1 MIQSRAHFGIGLFVG
16 IIVTALFFQF
26 FAPRYDI
33 IESDNKLIK
42 QDKWSGESWKYQGN
56 KWEKITEMTRDW
68 EPIDDALTNALN
80 IVADNN
86 TDNSN
91 ARMVSLRKKY
101 SVLEDIS
108 DEDIMERI
116 KYVYAR
122 KIMVD
127 LYFTKIK

>member
-68 EPIDDALTNALN
+68 EPIDDALTKALN
-80 IVADNN
+80 ISVDNN

-127 LYFTKIK
+127 LYFDKIK

>member
-1 MIQSRAHFGIGLFVG
+1 MIQSKAHFGIGLFVG

-68 EPIDDALTNALN
+68 EPIDDALTKALN
-80 IVADNN
+80 IPADNN
-86 TDNSN
+86 KDNSN
-91 ARMVSLRKKY
+91 ARMVSLKKRY

-108 DEDIMERI
+108 DEDLMERI

-127 LYFTKIK
+127 LYFAKIK

>member
-26 FAPRYDI
+26 FAPRYEI
-33 IESDNKLIK
+33 IESDNKLVK

-56 KWEKITEMTRDW
+56 KWEKITEVTRDW
-68 EPIDDALTNALN
+68 EPIDEALTKALN
-80 IVADNN
+80 IASDNN
-86 TDNSN
+86 TYDSN

-127 LYFTKIK
+127 LYFAKIK